1 MLCIC
6 WNRKGY
12 VFFLCHWI
20 QQMLMLFLYGD
31 SPRLLFFG
39 IPENPQNMH
48 VLTRLMSWGIWY
60 YIVMALRKV
69 EKRKKRRILSRRR
82 FSCRAPPCCLKSPP
96 DGSFTLDSAEKVLG
110 CFARRTGL
118 PLTQNWS
125 TQSVALPDVIYGT
138 VITRLS

>member
-1 MLCIC
+1 MGLKHGLSCHARNCWIEAVKLLQKRQRRPYAICGELANCRSRVLCIC

-31 SPRLLFFG
+31 SARLLFFR

-82 FSCRAPPCCLKSPP
+82 FSCRAPPC
-96 DGSFTLDSAEKVLG
+96 
-110 CFARRTGL
+110 
-118 PLTQNWS
+118 
-125 TQSVALPDVIYGT
+125 
-138 VITRLS
+138 